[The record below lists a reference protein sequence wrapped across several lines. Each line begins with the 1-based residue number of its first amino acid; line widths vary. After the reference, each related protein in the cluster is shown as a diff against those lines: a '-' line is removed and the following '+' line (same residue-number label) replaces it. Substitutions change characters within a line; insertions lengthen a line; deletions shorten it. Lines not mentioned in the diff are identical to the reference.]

1 MQIDRP
7 KILRSWE
14 EIDALVWRIE
24 ERALR
29 AKDWQTAKDADRITA
44 LLRDLELAIQIDD
57 GKAGASLG
65 L

>member
-24 ERALR
+24 ERALQ

-57 GKAGASLG
+57 GTAGPSPG